1 MNWTP
6 LTFQGTMIGA
16 KSANGEKIWNDDSSA
31 INTST
36 KPTISNVSVMQ
47 TGKLNVGKQ
56 MGVGFF
62 STISSEVSENDI
74 GLSKGLVQ
82 VSNLK
87 FQNISVQ
94 TTTSETYYPETL
106 VSELTSTLGKLLGGV
121 LSGLTFI
128 LTFGQVKID
137 LGKTLGDVLDA
148 RKKDPTALATGAIAG
163 RVEGQV
169 LFSGIEVVNADVK
182 NVNNN
187 TGGFVGYTVGVTEY
201 DGLSNALGG
210 LVKLLSNIL
219 NVIPGL
225 GLGDLITICWAMP
238 FP

>member
-1 MNWTP
+1 
-6 LTFQGTMIGA
+6 
-16 KSANGEKIWNDDSSA
+16 
-31 INTST
+31 
-36 KPTISNVSVMQ
+36 MQ

-128 LTFGQVKID
+128 LTFG
-137 LGKTLGDVLDA
+137 
-148 RKKDPTALATGAIAG
+148 AG
-163 RVEGQV
+163 ENR
-169 LFSGIEVVNADVK
+169 LR
-182 NVNNN
+182 
-187 TGGFVGYTVGVTEY
+187 
-201 DGLSNALGG
+201 
-210 LVKLLSNIL
+210 
-219 NVIPGL
+219 
-225 GLGDLITICWAMP
+225 
-238 FP
+238 